1 MQRFAGEE
9 LDDNIYATEDPLRS
23 AITYFGNNQPF
34 TARIREVKFTWFAE
48 LLECVLP
55 AKNPVAVNHGVT
67 GDNALNH
74 YLFHLKSSSSST
86 SSPNLTICHPHTNLL
101 ASRRSSDVP
110 KTPVGIQPPCLGSQG
125 GNDETSIS
133 TAFLHHEPEQNYI
146 QFCNP
151 PPPPQKHH
159 HHTLPSTCFHEAYQS
174 LSRQGH
180 LQCSQSV
187 FLSPQIDNRRGLIYA
202 NGEIGRGKSTLLVPV
217 NSNSHLHSPHY
228 LHSGTEWTWDGP
240 EMGTF
245 ETQSAAQAATSTFIV
260 DTAAS
265 IQQNN
270 HSTAGEIS
278 IAPRQVLTTKIRLN

>member
-1 MQRFAGEE
+1 MICGCLVSR
-9 LDDNIYATEDPLRS
+9 
-23 AITYFGNNQPF
+23 
-34 TARIREVKFTWFAE
+34 
-48 LLECVLP
+48 
-55 AKNPVAVNHGVT
+55 
-67 GDNALNH
+67 NH

-110 KTPVGIQPPCLGSQG
+110 KTPVGIQPPRLGSQG

-202 NGEIGRGKSTLLVPV
+202 NVEQSGRGMGQKWGLLRL
-217 NSNSHLHSPHY
+217 NL
-228 LHSGTEWTWDGP
+228 
-240 EMGTF
+240 
-245 ETQSAAQAATSTFIV
+245 AAQAATSTFIV

-270 HSTAGEIS
+270 HSTAVEIS
-278 IAPRQVLTTKIRLN
+278 IAPRQSGTRVENQPLCLIAASGIKTLGSAQKSPVPTPVTVAPETHYQLASKLYMMPEFSYCLSSHNTNNGSNNGYQNNGSEDESSQ